1 MDFVKAHATA
11 NDFVV
16 LDDRHGDLGLSPA
29 LVRALC
35 DRRRGVGADGILR
48 LAAPRG
54 SDGAAD
60 VFMDYRNA
68 DGSVVETC
76 GNGLRVTAKYLVDR
90 DLVTAADGTVRVGTR
105 AGVRTAHVERGGD
118 GLVRSVTVEMGR
130 PGFRAAAI
138 PFGTDGAV
146 VPEVATVDVAGE
158 AVALSPVSIGN
169 PHAVVAVED
178 VDEAP
183 VGTLGPALERHAR
196 FPEGTNV
203 EFVQA
208 LGERHVRLRVWERG
222 VGETAS
228 CGSGACAAVVAL
240 SRRGIVTGEVEVESP
255 GGRVIVRWDREE
267 TGAASGAGGT
277 VWLRGPAVEVARGRL
292 TRDWL
297 ETVRDETATAA
308 VRR

>member
-16 LDDRHGDLGLSPA
+16 LDDRHGELDLSPA

-35 DRRRGVGADGILR
+35 DRRRGVGADGVLR
-48 LAAPRG
+48 LASPRE
-54 SDGAAD
+54 SDEAAD

-90 DLVTAADGTVRVGTR
+90 DLVPAQDDTVRVGTR
-105 AGVRTAHVERGGD
+105 AGVRTAHVERGSD
-118 GLVRSVTVEMGR
+118 GRVRAVTVEMG
-130 PGFRAAAI
+130 PPAFRA
-138 PFGTDGAV
+138 GAV
-146 VPEVATVDVAGE
+146 ASGADGGVVPDAETVDVDGT
-158 AVALSPVSIGN
+158 AVTLSPVSIGN
-169 PHAVVAVED
+169 PHAVVVVED

-183 VGTLGPALERHAR
+183 VGTLGPVLERHAL

-203 EFVQA
+203 EFVQT
-208 LGERHVRLRVWERG
+208 LDEGHVRLRVWERG

-240 SRRGIVTGEVEVESP
+240 NRRGIMTGEVEVESP
-255 GGRVIVRWDREE
+255 GGRVIVRWDRDESGE
-267 TGAASGAGGT
+267 ASGPGGS
-277 VWLRGPAVEVARGRL
+277 VWLRGPAVEVAQGRL
-292 TRDWL
+292 SRAWL
-297 ETVRDETATAA
+297 ETARHGSARVG